1 MCVFCNTKDYKAAAL
16 HSHRPLTLPSFLAR
30 VLNLLLK
37 VQTLRGGR
45 PPQALWSPRPPHVMY
60 PAAPPPPPGGGGGGA
75 VVGGS
80 HSLHL
85 TSKARDGQRNCKWR
99 LKLNCNSETEL
110 QPIKVGFG
118 SAWSLLVSFLG
129 AGLVPYLSLRTTQQK
144 AGMWWVAAGWSRLS
158 WQAFLFDLHP
168 SQHPCWRPFSRPF
181 FMLGVL

>member
-30 VLNLLLK
+30 VLNMLLR
-37 VQTLRGGR
+37 VQTLQGWKAT
-45 PPQALWSPRPPHVMY
+45 QDIWSTWPAHVMY
-60 PAAPPPPPGGGGGGA
+60 SADLPSPRAGGGP

-85 TSKARDGQRNCKWR
+85 TSKVRDGQRNCKWR
-99 LKLNCNSETEL
+99 LKLNCSSETEL

-129 AGLVPYLSLRTTQQK
+129 AGLVSYLSLRTTQQK
-144 AGMWWVAAGWSRLS
+144 AGMWWVAARWSLLS
-158 WQAFLFDLHP
+158 WQAFLFHLHP